1 MSPECQSQHKKA
13 SQEQG
18 VDPRNEE
25 TFDSVRTPDAEL
37 GNLTEVQRQ
46 LAIIML
52 QEEAELF
59 SKDDE
64 DVGSIEGV
72 PMTLTS
78 SDCTPVQKT
87 CTSLPRPLYT
97 EIKHYIE
104 DLLSRGWITKSQSSH
119 ASPAVCIRKKDGG
132 LRLHVC
138 IDYREI
144 NRKTVRDHYP
154 ISTIQETLDN
164 LGGNS

>member
-87 CTSLPRPLYT
+87 CTSLPRPL
-97 EIKHYIE
+97 
-104 DLLSRGWITKSQSSH
+104 
-119 ASPAVCIRKKDGG
+119 
-132 LRLHVC
+132 
-138 IDYREI
+138 
-144 NRKTVRDHYP
+144 
-154 ISTIQETLDN
+154 
-164 LGGNS
+164 